1 VKIKLTA
8 VGLKLLRNARNRRLS
23 VVLNAT
29 VAGGM
34 STSRRTTIHEPDV
47 R

>member
-1 VKIKLTA
+1 
-8 VGLKLLRNARNRRLS
+8 LS
-23 VVLNAT
+23 VVLEAT

-34 STSRRTTIHEPDV
+34 STSKRTTIHEPDV